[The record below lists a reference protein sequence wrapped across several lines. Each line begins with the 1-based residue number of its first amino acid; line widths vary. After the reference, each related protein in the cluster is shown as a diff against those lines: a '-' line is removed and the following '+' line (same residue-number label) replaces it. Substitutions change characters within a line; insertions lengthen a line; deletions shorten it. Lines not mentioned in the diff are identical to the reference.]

1 MSYRMEI
8 DLHGETVD
16 SGRQKLQNILKT
28 LPKYTR
34 ELVVIHGYHR
44 GNALQNMV
52 RNFKHCNVERKIL
65 GLNQGE
71 TIFLI
76 KNNKF

>member
-1 MSYRMEI
+1 MEI

-16 SGRQKLQNILKT
+16 SGRQKLQNTLKT
-28 LPKYTR
+28 LPKDTR
-34 ELVVIHGYHR
+34 ELVIIHGYHR
-44 GNALQNMV
+44 GNSLQNMV
-52 RNFKHCNVERKIL
+52 RNFKHHQVERKIL